1 MSLEDLLEDRFI
13 QLTIYLQLSRLQ
25 REQLSSLTYQHLE
38 DTLKGLIWKKQ
49 VPPTLHEAVDD
60 ILKLKVGEIVAY
72 LTRQVIVQ
80 GKTADL
86 DEVYRKIGGLNE

>member
-80 GKTADL
+80 CKTADL
-86 DEVYRKIGGLNE
+86 DEVYRKIGGLIE

>member
-60 ILKLKVGEIVAY
+60 ILKLKVGEIVAH

-80 GKTADL
+80 CKTADL

>member
-49 VPPTLHEAVDD
+49 VPPTLHEAVDEAESRGNRRLSHQTGD
-60 ILKLKVGEIVAY
+60 RA
-72 LTRQVIVQ
+72 VQ
-80 GKTADL
+80 DCRPG
-86 DEVYRKIGGLNE
+86 

>member
-72 LTRQVIVQ
+72 HQTGDRAVQ
-80 GKTADL
+80 DCRPG
-86 DEVYRKIGGLNE
+86 

>member
-49 VPPTLHEAVDD
+49 VPLTLHEAVDD